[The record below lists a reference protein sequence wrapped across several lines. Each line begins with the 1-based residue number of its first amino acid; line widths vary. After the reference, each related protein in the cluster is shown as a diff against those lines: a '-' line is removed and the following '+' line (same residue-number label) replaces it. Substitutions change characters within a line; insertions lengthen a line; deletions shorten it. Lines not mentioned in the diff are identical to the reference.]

1 MSNLSFLPSNVD
13 DLMDM
18 SFNEEFNE
26 LVASSEALMDQVAG
40 TEAITSSVDQE
51 VKAARDAR
59 VQACNGNQDGGN
71 LDDKLLID
79 LKVDKDGKAKAYVYL
94 YNWFGNKVEAKLI
107 TLLENAKED
116 DEIHLF
122 INCCHCWDNYGFEYA
137 VANSIMTSKAT
148 VHTYCSYTD
157 ELQNFIIWLS
167 GDVVHVGGLAWIRVA
182 GMVGG
187 MGGFLHDVDITME
200 QFHRE
205 ENKIFK
211 WMVGIGFLTEEEV
224 DKIMTYQGEICL
236 FGKDLVERID
246 AVNKF
251 NANRTVTE

>member
-116 DEIHLF
+116 DEIHL
-122 INCCHCWDNYGFEYA
+122 WR
-137 VANSIMTSKAT
+137 
-148 VHTYCSYTD
+148 
-157 ELQNFIIWLS
+157 LS
-167 GDVVHVGGLAWIRVA
+167 R
-182 GMVGG
+182 
-187 MGGFLHDVDITME
+187 
-200 QFHRE
+200 
-205 ENKIFK
+205 
-211 WMVGIGFLTEEEV
+211 
-224 DKIMTYQGEICL
+224 
-236 FGKDLVERID
+236 
-246 AVNKF
+246 
-251 NANRTVTE
+251 